1 MTTIETSIAV
11 SPNNISKLFG
21 FLCDMR
27 HFEQILPQDKVE
39 KWEAEEDQCSFTIKG
54 MSRIGLKR
62 KSVEAPSTIFIESH
76 GKVPFDFELEIQLK
90 EQAEDQTSVQI
101 IFQGEINAFLKMMV
115 EKPLKNFF
123 ESLVNKASGLKL

>member
-1 MTTIETSIAV
+1 
-11 SPNNISKLFG
+11 
-21 FLCDMR
+21 MR